1 MVIFGSFFIIMFLAA
16 TYFIGKKKPFENY
29 KWFLWLC
36 ILCIPLAYMVS
47 QSGWLVAE
55 MGRQPWVIQDLMPTS
70 AAISAISSS
79 SVATTFIIFCVLFS
93 VLLIAELSIMFKQ
106 IKKGF

>member
-1 MVIFGSFFIIMFLAA
+1 
-16 TYFIGKKKPFENY
+16 
-29 KWFLWLC
+29 
-36 ILCIPLAYMVS
+36 MVS
-47 QSGWLVAE
+47 QSGWIVAE

-70 AAISAISSS
+70 AAISAINTS
-79 SVATTFIIFCVLFS
+79 SVITTFIIFCVLFS